1 VPKRGTMRSLLLA
14 AACLIL
20 FATAVAWRPA
30 EGLAVNCAAVRSS
43 CVAAC
48 NNRETTQAGI
58 QACSNRCSTI
68 LPGYCDR
75 MPPGRSAGLQRRLQ
89 LLQWGLRCFGGNP
102 IRRRHPESNGLLQP
116 LLQAVQGLSRPAS
129 LRHKHDRLPIG
140 RSASICALSAPSP
153 LLKSRGNAPK
163 PNGLTLPST

>member
-1 VPKRGTMRSLLLA
+1 MRSLLLA

-58 QACSNRCSTI
+58 QACSNRCSIQFCRDTVI
-68 LPGYCDR
+68 ECRPGD
-75 MPPGRSAGLQRRLQ
+75 QRVCNDDFSSW
-89 LLQWGLRCFGGNP
+89 QWGLRCFGGNP

-116 LLQAVQGLSRPAS
+116 LLQAVQGLSRSAS

-140 RSASICALSAPSP
+140 RSASIYALSAPPP

>member
-20 FATAVAWRPA
+20 FATAVAWEPD

-58 QACSNRCSTI
+58 QACSNRCSIQFCRDTVIECRPGDQRVCNDDFSSCNGGCDALAAIPSAAAIQNQTACSSRCCRQFKVCLGHRACDTSTI
-68 LPGYCDR
+68 D
-75 MPPGRSAGLQRRLQ
+75 
-89 LLQWGLRCFGGNP
+89 
-102 IRRRHPESNGLLQP
+102 
-116 LLQAVQGLSRPAS
+116 
-129 LRHKHDRLPIG
+129 
-140 RSASICALSAPSP
+140 
-153 LLKSRGNAPK
+153 
-163 PNGLTLPST
+163 